1 MIDFTITVT
10 NYKVQSLITELLIT
24 TFQFWITELQLT
36 LMALWLCRHE
46 VPTGQIEAL
55 RSQLLQ
61 LVVSYASGVRVV
73 LTRLCV
79 AVSRLLSVCD
89 GGQCS

>member
-1 MIDFTITVT
+1 
-10 NYKVQSLITELLIT
+10 
-24 TFQFWITELQLT
+24 
-36 LMALWLCRHE
+36 MALWLCRHE

-89 GGQCS
+89 GGQCA